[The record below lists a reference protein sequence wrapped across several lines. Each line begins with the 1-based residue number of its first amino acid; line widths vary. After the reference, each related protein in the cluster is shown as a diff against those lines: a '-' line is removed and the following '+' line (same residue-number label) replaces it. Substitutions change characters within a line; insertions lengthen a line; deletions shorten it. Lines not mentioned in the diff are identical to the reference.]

1 MATFAEN
8 RKAHFNYTILETFQ
22 AGLVLQGQEVKSVRL
37 GRVSLAGSYVV
48 VHGEELFLRGATISP
63 YQPGNTPPGY
73 NPERDRKLLL
83 RKEEIR
89 YFLGKSKEEGLTL
102 VPLRVYTDKRTIK
115 LEFGLARG
123 KKKEDKRE
131 VLKKREAKREIER
144 ALKYG
149 DV

>member
-8 RKAHFNYTILETFQ
+8 RKAHFSYEIMEKFQ
-22 AGLVLQGQEVKSVRL
+22 AGLVLEGQEVKSARL
-37 GRVSLAGSYVV
+37 GRMSLAGSYVV
-48 VHGEELFLRGATISP
+48 VRGEELFLRGAIISP
-63 YQPGNTPPGY
+63 YQPANTPSNY
-73 NPERDRKLLL
+73 NPQRDRKLLL
-83 RKEEIR
+83 HKEEIR
-89 YFLGKSKEEGLTL
+89 YLLGKSKERGLTL
-102 VPLRVYTDKRTIK
+102 VPLRVYNDKRKIK

-131 VLKKREAKREIER
+131 DLKKREAKREIER

>member
-1 MATFAEN
+1 MAVFAEN
-8 RKAHFNYTILETFQ
+8 RKAHFNYTIQETFQ

-37 GRVSLAGSYVV
+37 GRISLAGSYVV
-48 VHGEELFLRGATISP
+48 VQGEELFLRGATISP
-63 YQPGNTPPGY
+63 YQPANASAGY

-83 RKEEIR
+83 HKEEIR
-89 YFLGKSKEEGLTL
+89 YLLGKSKEEGLTL

>member
-1 MATFAEN
+1 MAVFAEN
-8 RKAHFNYTILETFQ
+8 RKAHFNYEIQEKFQ

-37 GRVSLAGSYVV
+37 GRISLTGSYVV
-48 VHGEELFLRGATISP
+48 VRDQELFLRGATISP
-63 YQPGNTPPGY
+63 YQPANTPAGY

-89 YFLGKSKEEGLTL
+89 SLLGKSKEEGLTL

-123 KKKEDKRE
+123 KKKEDKRNT
-131 VLKKREAKREIER
+131 LKKREAEREIER
-144 ALKYG
+144 ALKTG
-149 DV
+149 M